1 VVRRGGGAR
10 QRAKG
15 KLSRSFFLLRLGD
28 VKRVRIFE
36 CYGGGRC
43 KKVNVLV
50 VRSRGSRG
58 GTGKRGDVGKGDEGR
73 QERSWAAGSLDVKR
87 VASRWRGYGP
97 KDVFGRVLEFG
108 GRRATDR
115 KQVIKG
121 SDALR
126 EDVVDVGSGTRGCGG
141 PWNTYSSRGGASI
154 GVVIRIRGVER
165 IKRIGH
171 LTLRS
176 ARIRLS

>member
-15 KLSRSFFLLRLGD
+15 KLSRSFFLLRLGG
-28 VKRVRIFE
+28 VKRVRIME
-36 CYGGGRC
+36 SYGGGRR
-43 KKVNVLV
+43 KEVDILV

-58 GTGKRGDVGKGDEGR
+58 GASKRGDVGKGDEGR
-73 QERSWAAGSLDVKR
+73 QERSWATGGLNVEG
-87 VASRWRGYGP
+87 VATRWQGYGP
-97 KDVFGRVLEFG
+97 KDIFSRVLEFG
-108 GRRATDR
+108 GRRATDG

-121 SDALR
+121 GDALR
-126 EDVVDVGSGTRGCGG
+126 EDVVDVGQSTRGCGG
-141 PWNTYSSRGGASI
+141 PWDTYSSRGGTSI

-165 IKRIGH
+165 IKRIRH
-171 LTLRS
+171 LTLWS

>member
-1 VVRRGGGAR
+1 MVRRGGGAR
-10 QRAKG
+10 RRAKG
-15 KLSRSFFLLRLGD
+15 KLSRSFFLLRLVD
-28 VKRVRIFE
+28 VKRVRIVE
-36 CYGGGRC
+36 RYGGGRC
-43 KKVNVLV
+43 EEVDVLV

-73 QERSWAAGSLDVKR
+73 QERSWATGGLDVKG
-87 VASRWRGYGP
+87 VATRWRGYGP

-115 KQVIKG
+115 EQIIKG
-121 SDALR
+121 GDTWR
-126 EDVVDVGSGTRGCGG
+126 EDVVDVGSSTRGCGR
-141 PWNTYSSRGGASI
+141 PWDTYSSRGGASI

-171 LTLRS
+171 LTLQS

>member
-1 VVRRGGGAR
+1 VVRQGGGAR
-10 QRAKG
+10 RRAKG

-28 VKRVRIFE
+28 VKRVRIVE
-36 CYGGGRC
+36 CYGGGWC
-43 KKVNVLV
+43 KEVDILV

-58 GTGKRGDVGKGDEGR
+58 RASEGGDVNEGIQGG
-73 QERSWAAGSLDVKR
+73 QEWSWASSGLEVEG
-87 VASRWRGYGP
+87 VATRWRGYGP

-108 GRRATDR
+108 GRRATDGE
-115 KQVIKG
+115 QIIEG
-121 SDALR
+121 SDAGR
-126 EDVVDVGSGTRGCGG
+126 EDVIDVGQGTRGCGG
-141 PWNTYSSRGGASI
+141 PWDTYSSRGGASI

-165 IKRIGH
+165 IKRIRH